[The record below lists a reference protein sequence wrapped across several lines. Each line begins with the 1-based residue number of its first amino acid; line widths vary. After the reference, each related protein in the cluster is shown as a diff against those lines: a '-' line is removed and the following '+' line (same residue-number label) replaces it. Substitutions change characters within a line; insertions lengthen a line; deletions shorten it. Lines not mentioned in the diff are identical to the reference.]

1 MPSTTKTSA
10 KAKASKASKPYDRP
24 AKGKGKGEEKAATK
38 LEDIGAPAQL
48 SQTSRKGKKAWR
60 KNVDIRPVEQALEAQ
75 RAEERLTGGS
85 YSKKTDGDLFTIDT
99 TGDVEGKL
107 YTLAGRANLSAP
119 KTAREEAVALPRG
132 SEREVGDAVSDVS
145 RRRAAEEARRDC
157 EGEGEDSQD
166 RPPDRGRQDERGR
179 AEDRSVKAP

>member
-1 MPSTTKTSA
+1 MPSTSKTAAS
-10 KAKASKASKPYDRP
+10 KAKASAKAAKPYDRP
-24 AKGKGKGEEKAATK
+24 AKGKGKGKASK

-107 YTLAGRANLSAP
+107 
-119 KTAREEAVALPRG
+119 
-132 SEREVGDAVSDVS
+132 
-145 RRRAAEEARRDC
+145 RDD
-157 EGEGEDSQD
+157 GWYS
-166 RPPDRGRQDERGR
+166 
-179 AEDRSVKAP
+179 

>member
-1 MPSTTKTSA
+1 MPSTSKTAA
-10 KAKASKASKPYDRP
+10 KSKAGKTAKPYDRP
-24 AKGKGKGEEKAATK
+24 AKGKGKEKAAPK

-107 YTLAGRANLSAP
+107 
-119 KTAREEAVALPRG
+119 
-132 SEREVGDAVSDVS
+132 
-145 RRRAAEEARRDC
+145 RDD
-157 EGEGEDSQD
+157 GWYS
-166 RPPDRGRQDERGR
+166 
-179 AEDRSVKAP
+179 